1 MEKDN
6 IENNKEEILEN
17 EQNESIKDKMEEK
30 SIEDKI
36 INRENQDDLEQKV
49 ATEEEIEPTG
59 LDEESIG
66 LKENTNDDFDQE
78 NVDKEPESE
87 SIENT
92 EETDINPSESA
103 KEDNN
108 VQYGMY
114 DTSSKTENKEPTSDK
129 KEENYKRCLMKG
141 VLFALVFGGVAGI
154 TFAGTSHFLDSITN
168 PNKTV
173 EVQLTKTTSVGTDNY
188 NISDIVEE
196 CMPSVV
202 SITNVSTTEFQT
214 IFGTYAQQSQSSGSG
229 IIVGKNDTELLIVT
243 NNHVVSNANEI
254 SVYFNSDGE
263 DANSDNVITAKVK
276 GKDANK
282 DIAVLSVSLNDI
294 PEETLNNI
302 KIATIGDSSTLKVGE
317 PVIAIG
323 NAYGYGLSV
332 TSGIVSAKDREVSV
346 ESDNQIITNKLIQTD
361 AAINPGNSGGALLN
375 SKGELIGINSVK
387 FISEDVEGMGYA
399 IPISDVETII
409 DTFMNRETRDVVD
422 EDKRGYLGIQAIE
435 VDSEVS
441 ETYNI
446 PKGVFVHDITNE
458 KSNLKQGDIIT
469 EVNGISINT
478 VEQLKEELS
487 YYKAGE
493 NVKLKIERLKDSGYQ
508 EMELETSLIPISK

>member
-17 EQNESIKDKMEEK
+17 EQNELIEEKVEEK
-30 SIEDKI
+30 SIENKED
-36 INRENQDDLEQKV
+36 QDSLEQEV
-49 ATEEEIEPTG
+49 ATEEKP
-59 LDEESIG
+59 EEDK
-66 LKENTNDDFDQE
+66 LEDDTNDKFDQE
-78 NVDKEPESE
+78 NVDKEPEPE

-92 EETDINPSESA
+92 EETDINSSESA

-114 DTSSKTENKEPTSDK
+114 DTSSESENKEPVSEK
-129 KEENYKRCLMKG
+129 KKDENYKRCLMKG

-173 EVQLTKTTSVGTDNY
+173 EVQLTKTASVGTDNY

-229 IIVGKNDTELLIVT
+229 IVVGKNDTELLIVT

-469 EVNGISINT
+469 EVNGITVNT

-508 EMELETSLIPISK
+508 EMELETSLISIEK